1 MLYAHFFMYITLKT
15 VYSIPTKGEYNM
27 TEYRE
32 IAKMLRQMLANTQSA
47 EDAIPTGDIMALSE
61 VFDNKADSIEMD
73 MIVEMQRNA
82 V

>member
-1 MLYAHFFMYITLKT
+1 
-15 VYSIPTKGEYNM
+15 M

-47 EDAIPTGDIMALSE
+47 EDAIPAGDIMALSE